1 MINLKESKLVLKL
14 WRKIAVEL
22 NKKQC
27 ENPGLSSEETAETHN
42 LYIFAGYLVAR
53 FDLFSLDKIDNKTV
67 IHKNLGLVN
76 SY

>member
-1 MINLKESKLVLKL
+1 M
-14 WRKIAVEL
+14 EL

-67 IHKNLGLVN
+67 IHKNLG
-76 SY
+76 